1 MAFLF
6 SHKEDPLNRTE
17 LILQKDSEDD
27 IETTK
32 NDSVTFKG
40 YFGESDD
47 ELNKRFD
54 EKTFRSYYY
63 FTGAYVWIPK
73 QHLLTGKGIISKGK
87 YTSRS
92 KTPINQ
98 TNMG

>member
-63 FTGAYVWIPK
+63 FTGAICLCMDSEATSFNWQRNYI
-73 QHLLTGKGIISKGK
+73 KGQIYFKI
-87 YTSRS
+87 
-92 KTPINQ
+92 
-98 TNMG
+98 

>member
-6 SHKEDPLNRTE
+6 SHNEEPLNRTD
-17 LILQKDSEDD
+17 LILQKDSEDH

-54 EKTFRSYYY
+54 EKILRSYYY
-63 FTGAYVWIPK
+63 FTGAICLCMDSKATSFNWQRNYTI
-73 QHLLTGKGIISKGK
+73 KGQIHFKI
-87 YTSRS
+87 
-92 KTPINQ
+92 
-98 TNMG
+98 